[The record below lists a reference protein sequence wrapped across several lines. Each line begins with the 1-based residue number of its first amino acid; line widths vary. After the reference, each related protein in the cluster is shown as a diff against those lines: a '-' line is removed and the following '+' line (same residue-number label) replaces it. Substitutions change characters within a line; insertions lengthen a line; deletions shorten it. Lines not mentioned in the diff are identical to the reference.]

1 MSTEGMKDT
10 ISCFGSSPCCFG
22 RGGGGA
28 EILKGKSPLASG
40 FPRGLAEGGPVCCC
54 HSDCWGLGPTAAD
67 TLGKKSVAVR
77 CPECIFSKSKKDPS
91 SGPPSAGNLCH
102 LLDGSFRK
110 VHFWCLFFTY
120 KTNVIIPPFEDEMD
134 LHAKVLRMA
143 PDTQQFSHASCSRS
157 SSCGEKVTRVPSR
170 HEVCLPRHL
179 CSVLGRSVQ
188 IQVRRL
194 PPDLPQASGCGS
206 PLPPL
211 LRPPVSVSAP
221 PPSPLTYC

>member
-1 MSTEGMKDT
+1 M
-10 ISCFGSSPCCFG
+10 
-22 RGGGGA
+22 
-28 EILKGKSPLASG
+28 
-40 FPRGLAEGGPVCCC
+40 
-54 HSDCWGLGPTAAD
+54 
-67 TLGKKSVAVR
+67 R

-134 LHAKVLRMA
+134 LHAKVLTMA

-211 LRPPVSVSAP
+211 LRPPCQCVCTPALTPHVLLTLRAP
-221 PPSPLTYC
+221 ACVGALGPALPVALFPEMPTFTAGLPLLDTSQACVHKENLPLSSKLLMRCSLPGK